1 MFVEILFC
9 VANGTLVL
17 PPVGSSLIS
26 DAVDGGGVGDG
37 DGDGDGNDDEL
48 DNHGGGCD
56 PLQLLPCDAR
66 LLFAKG
72 VCVKVLP
79 P

>member
-1 MFVEILFC
+1 M
-9 VANGTLVL
+9 L
-17 PPVGSSLIS
+17 PPVRSCHIS

-37 DGDGDGNDDEL
+37 DGGDGNDDEL
-48 DNHGGGCD
+48 DDDGGGCD

-72 VCVKVLP
+72 VCVKVLLP
-79 P
+79 

>member
-1 MFVEILFC
+1 M
-9 VANGTLVL
+9 L

-37 DGDGDGNDDEL
+37 DGDGDGGDDDER
-48 DNHGGGCD
+48 DADGGGCD

>member
-1 MFVEILFC
+1 MFVDILFC
-9 VANGTLVL
+9 AANGTLVL

-37 DGDGDGNDDEL
+37 DGGDGNDDERD
-48 DNHGGGCD
+48 DNGGGCD